1 MTSITLISPINKASN
16 FNVRFR
22 DPIKIKENSKVYL
35 NYASFTRLNNAKFN
49 GNPTINL
56 KSSFIIPTHQLNDTT
71 ILNDLDLTT
80 IVNAFSID
88 DDDFILTPFQLEDRL
103 NTALDNLCINKIK
116 DYTPFISQRV
126 LSLGGEADFDDN
138 NLGLCYKNI
147 GNIDYIQ
154 NIDGTNGYGQGTGG
168 DARTKTSA
176 TATAPFYD
184 NYSVNTNSIYTFQQ
198 ASNSVGYNLLN
209 KKFTFTTNKDLDDI
223 TGKISVALFSND
235 IMDNT
240 TAFDGWV
247 NKTRGGGV
255 HNNDF
260 SNPAIFRANN
270 GAQIKTTDADFDLVK
285 PTAVLG
291 SFLTIELDGTSD
303 VLKIYYPLN
312 GFLLPPPQWN
322 NINQDINTMRLLE
335 VIDLDDTNLE
345 LNQAITTSV
354 MFYMD
359 LNENEHKKDDFK
371 VNFKIF
377 IKNRMDDDEAYEEI
391 FNSKNTDLHYPL
403 SFFTGLNVNQG
414 GLTLVQRQARIKS
427 QSPFCLMMSA
437 TEQGEGVLMDY
448 TPFKMDGT
456 TDKPTSYLLDYNL
469 NFSDELSQIL
479 DATKSK
485 TLFPNTHMDL
495 KSAVRVFGYGDFRNL
510 LNGLSYD
517 IFLNNLPIKNYK
529 NKEKSSDGGFIKQ
542 IVCTCP
548 LPFVNTTTIQRGRI
562 IGLYEPNN
570 LVKLQLDNQAIT
582 LNNLD
587 VAIKTSHDE
596 KPAFELEKVMIN
608 IVIEE

>member
-22 DPIKIKENSKVYL
+22 DPIQIKENSKVYL

-103 NTALDNLCINKIK
+103 NTALDNLCINKLK

-126 LSLGGEADFDDN
+126 LNLGGEADFDDN

-198 ASNSVGYNLLN
+198 ASNSVGYSLLN
-209 KKFTFTTNKDLDDI
+209 KKFTFTTNQDLDDI
-223 TGKISVALFSND
+223 TGKISVGLFSND
-235 IMDNT
+235 MMDNT

-247 NKTRGGGV
+247 NKTRGGAV

-270 GAQIKTTDADFDLVK
+270 GVQIKTTDADFDLVK
-285 PTAVLG
+285 PTGVLG

-303 VLKIYYPLN
+303 ILKIYYPLN
-312 GFLLPPPQWN
+312 GSLQPPPQWN

-377 IKNRMDDDEAYEEI
+377 IKNRMDDDESYEEI

-403 SFFTGLNVNQG
+403 SFFTGLNVNHG
-414 GLTLVQRQARIKS
+414 GLTLLERQARIKS
-427 QSPFCLMMSA
+427 QSPFCLMMSS
-437 TEQGEGVLMDY
+437 TVQGEGLLMDY